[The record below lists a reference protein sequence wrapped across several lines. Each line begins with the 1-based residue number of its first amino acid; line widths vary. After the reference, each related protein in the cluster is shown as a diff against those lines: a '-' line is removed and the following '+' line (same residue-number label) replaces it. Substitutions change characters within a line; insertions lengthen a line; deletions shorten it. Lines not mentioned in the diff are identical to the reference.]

1 MLRTKPTPANGPQ
14 INRFSP
20 PKAPQTPVE
29 RARLIERI
37 EASDAPLTLI
47 CAPAGF
53 GKTTVMQQLRQRYQ
67 ARDIAT
73 VWLRLDR
80 TDNELGHLLQSLIGA
95 THVALPQFFPAD
107 LANPQ
112 QRATAHGLAADLL
125 DRLSLSDA
133 TIVLFLDDLELMTDQ
148 DVRDFLQRL
157 LTNLG
162 PHHRVIIGS
171 RTAPA
176 LALGRLRAHG
186 LLLEF
191 DQGDLRFTKEE
202 TASYLERQSFDA
214 PAVLQ
219 SLQQRTEGWPAAL
232 QMAVITLNAKGKSGS
247 DWLQRFSGSIW
258 PRKSST
264 AAPKKN
270 GIFCCARVCSANSVP
285 RCAMQL
291 SNELTVVA

>member
-1 MLRTKPTPANGPQ
+1 M
-14 INRFSP
+14 
-20 PKAPQTPVE
+20 
-29 RARLIERI
+29 
-37 EASDAPLTLI
+37 
-47 CAPAGF
+47 
-53 GKTTVMQQLRQRYQ
+53 
-67 ARDIAT
+67 
-73 VWLRLDR
+73 
-80 TDNELGHLLQSLIGA
+80 
-95 THVALPQFFPAD
+95 
-107 LANPQ
+107 
-112 QRATAHGLAADLL
+112 L

-133 TIVLFLDDLELMTDQ
+133 TIVLFLDDLELITDQ

-171 RTAPA
+171 RTASA

-264 AAPKKN
+264 VAPKNN